1 MISTSWRPR
10 TRRVLIA
17 ALVLS
22 VLIHLFGGAAYDY
35 GRHLLL
41 AAHLLREPVPKK
53 NPNDFVATSDVIHIE
68 KRAVPRRTNP
78 QRPAPRPAAPS
89 RAEPRIDPQ
98 LPALAV
104 PQLDPEKP
112 VARAETPRPLET
124 RPPELA
130 HETHKAAPRL
140 AEEKTGGI
148 PDATPEPKPETVE
161 RQAPRAQRKPT
172 ERKTA
177 QFSPQ
182 QIATLES
189 QFQKTIQSSRE
200 DLSSVVDQ
208 TKEPVGGPKHYA
220 MNMSGIQSNLT
231 RGQGTM
237 RPVSATR
244 LDRMHTLYV
253 VRYEY
258 MYPDGH
264 IESDVIP
271 WPFIYPVYDDPFAR
285 GDKILHF
292 QLPPPTFHPRRPLT
306 PQEQI
311 FYDAAQA
318 QSAGAP

>member
-1 MISTSWRPR
+1 M
-10 TRRVLIA
+10 
-17 ALVLS
+17 LV
-22 VLIHLFGGAAYDY
+22 HLFGGTLYEY

-41 AAHLLREPVPKK
+41 AAHFLREPVPKK

-78 QRPAPRPAAPS
+78 QRPAPRPAPPS
-89 RAEPRIDPQ
+89 RAEPRIDQQ
-98 LPALAV
+98 LPALAM
-104 PQLDPEKP
+104 PRLDPEKP

-124 RPPELA
+124 RPPDLS

-140 AEEKTGGI
+140 AEEKTGGV
-148 PDATPEPKPETVE
+148 PDATPVPKPETVE
-161 RQAPRAQRKPT
+161 RQTPQRAAAKPT

-177 QFSPQ
+177 ELSPQ

-200 DLSSVVDQ
+200 NLSSVVDQ
-208 TKEPVGGPKHYA
+208 TKEPLGGPKHYA

-231 RGQGTM
+231 QGQGTM
-237 RPVSATR
+237 GPISATR
-244 LDRMHTLYV
+244 IDRTHTLYM

-264 IESDVIP
+264 IESDVVP
-271 WPFIYPVYDDPFAR
+271 WPFIYPVNDDPFAR
-285 GDKILHF
+285 GDRQLFF

-311 FYDAAQA
+311 YYDEAQA
-318 QSAGAP
+318 QSASSY